1 MWVHARQPA
10 LVGYWPSPAS
20 MIVGIV
26 GSEEIK
32 FTRRTEAAA
41 KHAILDVLT
50 RYKADGVASGA
61 CHLGGIDVWA
71 IAGARHVGIP
81 EDRLFEY
88 PPKHQRWEPNGYKL
102 RNEKIVHRS
111 DALVCITVRE
121 LPHTYDGM
129 RFDGC
134 YHCDKITPRPAPHV
148 KSGGCWTM
156 HYAARLGKPTE
167 LIII

>member
-1 MWVHARQPA
+1 V
-10 LVGYWPSPAS
+10 
-20 MIVGIV
+20 IVGIV
-26 GSEEIK
+26 GSEESK

-41 KHAILDVLT
+41 KHAILDVLK
-50 RYKADGVASGA
+50 RYGATGVTSGA

-81 EDRLFEY
+81 EDQLFEY
-88 PPKHQRWEPNGYKL
+88 PPKHLRWTPTGYKH
-102 RNEKIVHRS
+102 RNEQIAHRAQ
-111 DALVCITVRE
+111 ALVCITVRE
-121 LPHTYDGM
+121 LPHTYAGM

-156 HYAARLGKPTE
+156 HYAAKLGKPTE
-167 LIII
+167 LIIIP